1 MISDCIVPRIRKM
14 DKRTRN
20 RREEEDEELML
31 FLFPALYLMEGER
44 KEQGMLLFYLARRD
58 LKRFLKGMR
67 RTVLSHFVWSLV
79 YSKI

>member
-1 MISDCIVPRIRKM
+1 VPRIRKM

-31 FLFPALYLMEGER
+31 FLFPALYLITNGGRER

-58 LKRFLKGMR
+58 LKRFLKGMGR
-67 RTVLSHFVWSLV
+67 NVLSHSVWSLV